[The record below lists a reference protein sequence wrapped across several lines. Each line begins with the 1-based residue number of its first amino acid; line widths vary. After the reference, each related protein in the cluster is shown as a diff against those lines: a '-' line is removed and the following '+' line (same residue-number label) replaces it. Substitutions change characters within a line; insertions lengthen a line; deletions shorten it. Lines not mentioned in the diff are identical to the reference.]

1 MKRTLFLSMALALTA
16 TQSYA
21 QQNLLVNGDFEQP
34 VETFSPYEW
43 VPDFLVPVYIP
54 GWDKSE
60 EYAET
65 GKLSFTTINN
75 DGQDIWN
82 GTPQILPQEPDGD
95 IIMDD
100 NTQYLR
106 LKRKEDNGWQDVC
119 LYQTVNVVPDTEYTL
134 SFISRYAEGFL
145 SDWLQE
151 TLECGYRVYDRE
163 KGGVVLVSASDLKN
177 AGWERHEVAFTPTSD
192 KIVLQLYINNDN
204 YDKNGRSDD
213 VYIDFDDVAVIGQAP
228 SGISGILTDG
238 ADGPVAV
245 YDLTGREIPGVRSMA
260 DLSSLK
266 GVYLLEQGG
275 NVRKILLE

>member
-1 MKRTLFLSMALALTA
+1 M
-16 TQSYA
+16 
-21 QQNLLVNGDFEQP
+21 
-34 VETFSPYEW
+34 
-43 VPDFLVPVYIP
+43 
-54 GWDKSE
+54 
-60 EYAET
+60 
-65 GKLSFTTINN
+65 
-75 DGQDIWN
+75 
-82 GTPQILPQEPDGD
+82 
-95 IIMDD
+95 
-100 NTQYLR
+100 
-106 LKRKEDNGWQDVC
+106 
-119 LYQTVNVVPDTEYTL
+119 
-134 SFISRYAEGFL
+134 
-145 SDWLQE
+145 
-151 TLECGYRVYDRE
+151 
-163 KGGVVLVSASDLKN
+163 
-177 AGWERHEVAFTPTSD
+177 AFTPTSD